1 MFAEPADAFAQM
13 FTGAHGA
20 PAPDVLAEPRSAA
33 SG

>member
-13 FTGAHGA
+13 FTGAYRA
-20 PAPDVLAEPRSAA
+20 PAPDVLAEPCPAA